1 MSLLKVKK
9 ITRCYNG
16 RKGLVFKD
24 FISRGWG
31 RGRAG
36 KAETETPPRSSCST
50 DSPQPSSFAIS
61 PKEGGTGRAEMRFI
75 KTDVLHYCKRKEA
88 DTTHSSLCQAG
99 VPKYT
104 CENENG
110 RGNVKFQLSRY

>member
-9 ITRCYNG
+9 ITGCYNG
-16 RKGLVFKD
+16 RKGLVFRD

-31 RGRAG
+31 RGRAE

-61 PKEGGTGRAEMRFI
+61 QRRE
-75 KTDVLHYCKRKEA
+75 
-88 DTTHSSLCQAG
+88 
-99 VPKYT
+99 
-104 CENENG
+104 G
-110 RGNVKFQLSRY
+110 RGVQK